1 MAVCNKETTQFYLPP
16 THKPYLPLLP
26 SRKASPPCNNSVRC
40 VEEMRAAANFCSCP
54 TPCETSN
61 YVPTASFSIVMGP
74 ETSPVM
80 DESTTA
86 LRLRLFRARE
96 TSYRIDGDKW
106 SATLRRFHVASR
118 AVARGARHAEA
129 SETTMNDG
137 YDTVDGHATQV
148 VADCVRMRN
157 TLSTARSNIYDYIIT
172 PLETYRIRFLPV
184 TMDAFLAIQVSEPL
198 NIIITNL
205 GLSQ

>member
-1 MAVCNKETTQFYLPP
+1 
-16 THKPYLPLLP
+16 
-26 SRKASPPCNNSVRC
+26 
-40 VEEMRAAANFCSCP
+40 MRAAGNFCSCP

-86 LRLRLFRARE
+86 LRQRLFRARE
-96 TSYRIDGDKW
+96 TTYRIDADKW

-118 AVARGARHAEA
+118 ALARGARHAEA

-148 VADCVRMRN
+148 VDATQVVADCVRMRD

-172 PLETYRIRFLPV
+172 PLETYRTRFLPV
-184 TMDAFLAIQVSEPL
+184 SMDALLAIQVSKL
-198 NIIITNL
+198 LTVIITNFD
-205 GLSQ
+205 LSHWQTKNGWRERSLP